1 MLLIIGHMGV
11 GCSYEKGQMNIT
23 EIEQQFK

>member
-1 MLLIIGHMGV
+1 MLLIIGHMGI
-11 GCSYEKGQMNIT
+11 GCLYEKGQMHIT